1 MSDDLDPIA
10 AEPVGF
16 RWPTPPLASYP
27 TARAQIDHE
36 PCEIVGLNGRVMQ
49 GRLNLFVP
57 EDQVAHIQVPPA
69 RTTMPLRFGQ
79 FRSLSLKRP
88 LLPLNEPL
96 EEAGEHAQ
104 ALSERPATDYVIE
117 LQGGGELRGRTIGW
131 IESSFGLFLF
141 PPEDEAG
148 GVTRLFVPNEAIAA

>member
-1 MSDDLDPIA
+1 MSHDPVLPADA
-10 AEPVGF
+10 APEPAGF

-27 TARAQIDHE
+27 PARAQIDHE

-88 LLPLNEPL
+88 LLPLADFSDEVSPP
-96 EEAGEHAQ
+96 
-104 ALSERPATDYVIE
+104 PAAARS
-117 LQGGGELRGRTIGW
+117 GCSPSFPAKPARGR
-131 IESSFGLFLF
+131 
-141 PPEDEAG
+141 AG
-148 GVTRLFVPNEAIAA
+148 TR